1 MEKKLMI
8 EHILYELMMEAI
20 EAHPQA
26 IEEMTTSDYQGF
38 MGAKAMNAA
47 HRILEL
53 K

>member
-1 MEKKLMI
+1 MI

-20 EAHPQA
+20 QAHQKA
-26 IEEMTTSDYQGF
+26 VEEMTTSDYQGF
-38 MGAKAMNAA
+38 MWAKAMNAA